1 MSENSGIGGGYR
13 PGPAGKSPMPTPAP
27 VDAYGGQ
34 YKDVAEQMSVDEKFG
49 TAENPV
55 REIAPPFRITGGNAA

>member
-1 MSENSGIGGGYR
+1 MDNPIGSNYS

-27 VDAYGGQ
+27 VDSYDGN
-34 YKDVAEQMSVDEKFG
+34 YKNNADGMSEAEKFG
-49 TAENPV
+49 TDQNPV